1 MDVRPTPAGA
11 ADDDDTTPLRRALA
25 AGLCLNAARRQPDG
39 SYRLMSV
46 GAAAASAAAAGVGGG
61 SGGYAVVHVHPSS
74 VLFDLRRDGSFGG
87 GGRDGTEVE
96 GTAGRGNG
104 GEGALAAAGTG
115 PFFHLEGRRTPVTDC
130 VDNRQILYCLLI

>member
-11 ADDDDTTPLRRALA
+11 ADDDDDDTTPLRRALA

-87 GGRDGTEVE
+87 GGAT
-96 GTAGRGNG
+96 
-104 GEGALAAAGTG
+104 
-115 PFFHLEGRRTPVTDC
+115 GRRWRGRRGGATAARVRSRPQVQGRSSISRAGELRLPTA
-130 VDNRQILYCLLI
+130 